1 MFKICMCTCLLLGL
15 TIVEMKVLKVTGH
28 VGEKV
33 TFKCCNWKTWTEI
46 RTNVKY
52 LCEKP
57 CKQDKHIIIKA
68 ALSMTENKDRIQI
81 TNVADCLFVTFMDLK
96 LSDSKTYYCGVER
109 FIWDSFIEVNLQ
121 VIDGPITSVKI
132 TTAGLTSSFPVTT
145 TSTMS
150 SRLDMT
156 TNSALSYST
165 LHDTTTAT
173 AVKGAGSVPYLIV
186 GFIVTIVSLIVLLQL
201 MRTMKRQHKVVG
213 GSLDNPQDNTDVD
226 SDYENTRRE
235 DQQTESQTLPL
246 TPVHLSTTNA
256 DTVLESL
263 YENHSFPMYEVVSK
277 GESAASIVPD
287 PLDNMIYS
295 LVQQPKEKNEDI

>member
-1 MFKICMCTCLLLGL
+1 MFKICMCTCLLLSL
-15 TIVEMKVLKVTGH
+15 TIVEMKALKVTGH

-68 ALSMTENKDRIQI
+68 AFSMTEKKDRIQI
-81 TNVADCLFVTFMDLK
+81 TNVDDCLLVTFMDLK

-121 VIDGPITSVKI
+121 VIDGPITSVTT

-201 MRTMKRQHKVVG
+201 MRTMKRQHKMD
-213 GSLDNPQDNTDVD
+213 GSFPPDYPQDN
-226 SDYENTRRE
+226 
-235 DQQTESQTLPL
+235 
-246 TPVHLSTTNA
+246 A
-256 DTVLESL
+256 D
-263 YENHSFPMYEVVSK
+263 VVSFFNFMLIIWIL
-277 GESAASIVPD
+277 IVRTPD
-287 PLDNMIYS
+287 VKTSKLKAK
-295 LVQQPKEKNEDI
+295 LCL